1 MADAATPTADCEQ
14 EVAVAAAAAP
24 PATAAAAEPVAE
36 LVPQNPPTS
45 PTAVMGSS
53 GDNSAQ
59 GAQPSAMRCCC
70 GREDCVYLRHN
81 CTLLKSVERDV
92 HTAAKMGQVNCTML
106 EWSEKTPATH
116 SKWRARQPRPEEC
129 FSSLTFSLQTLLIRH
144 EAYMAAAERDRA
156 ELTARIEQLE
166 RENAELEEKNRE
178 TIHEN
183 YSLHAELESLND
195 TVREA
200 DTRIDYLETTLR
212 ESQREIRRLELAAER
227 AATLEKQLSMLEEE
241 QATLQATL
249 VNTQEEARTAITR
262 WKQAEKGINDL
273 QEQLERM
280 EKEAKEERERHAE
293 VIGRIEKQR
302 EMEKELSTA
311 AGRLKG
317 AAAVKS
323 LSDTKSTRNVVSH
336 FVRDLLQDNA
346 NLQLGI
352 AELREMLMNSH
363 DEIQL
368 LREQIHYHQPSSS
381 DPKQLGTVSTLQ
393 TEFDDPD
400 SAKTPKISQAVHVHH
415 HYHIAQKGESRKQK
429 KNRRSMTSG
438 TFSPPHI
445 ISAPTTPVSSQNPQ
459 WQAGRGLGPPFIPRH
474 SAHDSTSTAAG
485 RWSLISEMPSEFAPS
500 SAPTSP
506 QSNPRRNSVFD
517 RGIIEVSVPNSPT
530 TSVDPTSPEWNRK
543 SHRRQA
549 SQWSTRS
556 TAMHNSGTCS
566 PPYPGHR
573 SLAGLVLAEELNQ
586 AMGAYTTDDVP
597 DMAHGVSSAEDDTV
611 ETMSAN
617 GDVDDPEIV
626 TDDTIHRDLDF
637 HPEAAEQRTGGLRR
651 MTSHESIMSL
661 SNGLDIHTL
670 KVRPSQLTLRPLGLS
685 AAGTGI
691 SNVTAMP
698 TISARGSRGSMHAR
712 DNLALVGQRLP
723 RPVSTSQ
730 NNKRPSVAEP
740 PFFLN
745 PNRRAHTDGLH
756 MSSSVR
762 STASRQLSLPT
773 LGRLVSWRPWSQ
785 SSSQPTTAID
795 AAPGTGRTGLEPT
808 PELPEPT
815 PTPFGTGSTGTG
827 TGLGIAIAASDG
839 KSSYRSV
846 SSSTTTGTAG
856 TATTTTTTP
865 LSSSLRS
872 VSSATTGTTIKP
884 RAPGIN
890 QPGVIPGFLSRKGGL
905 PSKVT
910 VEALDVSQLGSIE
923 EALREG
929 I

>member
-1 MADAATPTADCEQ
+1 MGMGMADAVTPTTADREQ
-14 EVAVAAAAAP
+14 EDVAATAAVAVAAEHTE
-24 PATAAAAEPVAE
+24 PAVAE
-36 LVPQNPPTS
+36 LVPQNPPTPAAAAMES
-45 PTAVMGSS
+45 K
-53 GDNSAQ
+53 GDNSAS
-59 GAQPSAMRCCC
+59 GAQPPAMRCCC

-92 HTAAKMGQVNCTML
+92 HTAAKMG
-106 EWSEKTPATH
+106 
-116 SKWRARQPRPEEC
+116 
-129 FSSLTFSLQTLLIRH
+129 QTLLIRH

-178 TIHEN
+178 KIHEN

-212 ESQREIRRLELAAER
+212 ESQREIRRLEMAAER
-227 AATLEKQLSMLEEE
+227 AATLEKQLTMLEEE
-241 QATLQATL
+241 QATLQSTL

-280 EKEAKEERERHAE
+280 EKEAKEERDRHAE
-293 VIGRIEKQR
+293 VMGRIEKQR

-323 LSDTKSTRNVVSH
+323 LSETKSSRNVVSH

-352 AELREMLMNSH
+352 AELRDMLMTSH

-368 LREQIHYHQPSSS
+368 LREQMQYHQPLSSS
-381 DPKQLGTVSTLQ
+381 SKQPGTVSTLQ

-415 HYHIAQKGESRKQK
+415 HYHIAQQKGDSRKSR
-429 KNRRSMTSG
+429 KNRKSITSG

-459 WQAGRGLGPPFIPRH
+459 WQAGRGLGPPFVPRH
-474 SAHDSTSTAAG
+474 STHDSTSTAAG

-517 RGIIEVSVPNSPT
+517 RGIVEVSVPNSPT
-530 TSVDPTSPEWNRK
+530 TSVDPASPEWNRR

-549 SQWSTRS
+549 SQWSSRS
-556 TAMHNSGTCS
+556 TAMNNCGACS

-573 SLAGLVLAEELNQ
+573 SLAGLVLAEELNN

-597 DMAHGVSSAEDDTV
+597 DMTHGISSAEDDTV
-611 ETMSAN
+611 ETISAN
-617 GDVDDPEIV
+617 GDGDDPAV
-626 TDDTIHRDLDF
+626 AGDDTIHHDLDF
-637 HPEAAEQRTGGLRR
+637 HPEVAEQERPGRLRR

-698 TISARGSRGSMHAR
+698 TISYSSARGSRGSMHAR

-730 NNKRPSVAEP
+730 NSVAASSERPS
-740 PFFLN
+740 FLN

-756 MSSSVR
+756 MSSSSVR
-762 STASRQLSLPT
+762 STASRQLSLPA
-773 LGRLVSWRPWSQ
+773 LGKLVSWRPWGQ
-785 SSSQPTTAID
+785 SSSQPNNTNESA
-795 AAPGTGRTGLEPT
+795 GTRSGLEPT
-808 PELPEPT
+808 PELPEPIT
-815 PTPFGTGSTGTG
+815 PTLVGTSTG
-827 TGLGIAIAASDG
+827 TGLGIAIAPSDG
-839 KSSYRSV
+839 KSSYRSI

-856 TATTTTTTP
+856 TAATSATTP
-865 LSSSLRS
+865 LSSSVRS

-890 QPGVIPGFLSRKGGL
+890 QPGVIPGFLVKKGGL
-905 PSKVT
+905 PAKVT
-910 VEALDVSQLGSIE
+910 VDALDGSQLGSIE
-923 EALREG
+923 EAMREG

>member
-1 MADAATPTADCEQ
+1 MGMADAATPTADREQ
-14 EVAVAAAAAP
+14 EIVVDTAAAAAV
-24 PATAAAAEPVAE
+24 AEHTTAEPVAE
-36 LVPQNPPTS
+36 LVPQNPSS
-45 PTAVMGSS
+45 PAAAMESNGN
-53 GDNSAQ
+53 NSAQ
-59 GAQPSAMRCCC
+59 GAQQSPAMRCCC

-92 HTAAKMGQVNCTML
+92 HTAAKMG
-106 EWSEKTPATH
+106 
-116 SKWRARQPRPEEC
+116 
-129 FSSLTFSLQTLLIRH
+129 QTLLIRH

-178 TIHEN
+178 KIHEN
-183 YSLHAELESLND
+183 YSLHAELDSLND

-212 ESQREIRRLELAAER
+212 ESQREIRRLEMAAER
-227 AATLEKQLSMLEEE
+227 AATLEKQLTMLEEE

-249 VNTQEEARTAITR
+249 VNTQEEARTAISR

-280 EKEAKEERERHAE
+280 EKEAKEERDRHAE
-293 VIGRIEKQR
+293 VMGRIEKQR

-323 LSDTKSTRNVVSH
+323 LSDTKSSRNVVSH

-368 LREQIHYHQPSSS
+368 LREQMQYHQPLSSS
-381 DPKQLGTVSTLQ
+381 SKQQMGTVSTLQ

-415 HYHIAQKGESRKQK
+415 HYHIAQQKGESRKARK
-429 KNRRSMTSG
+429 HRKSITSG

-445 ISAPTTPVSSQNPQ
+445 ISAPTTPVSSQNSQ
-459 WQAGRGLGPPFIPRH
+459 WQAGRGLGPPFVPRH
-474 SAHDSTSTAAG
+474 STHDSTSTAAG

-517 RGIIEVSVPNSPT
+517 RGIIEVSGPNSPT
-530 TSVDPTSPEWNRK
+530 TSVDPASPEWNRR

-556 TAMHNSGTCS
+556 TAMYNGGTCS

-586 AMGAYTTDDVP
+586 AMGTYTTDDVP
-597 DMAHGVSSAEDDTV
+597 DMTHGISSAEDDTV
-611 ETMSAN
+611 ETISN
-617 GDVDDPEIV
+617 GDGDDPAIAG
-626 TDDTIHRDLDF
+626 DDTIHNDLDF
-637 HPEAAEQRTGGLRR
+637 HPELAERPSGTLRR

-698 TISARGSRGSMHAR
+698 TISSRGSRGSMHAR

-723 RPVSTSQ
+723 PRPVSTSTTTTTS
-730 NNKRPSVAEP
+730 KSVASQP
-740 PFFLN
+740 SFLH

-756 MSSSVR
+756 MSSSAVR
-762 STASRQLSLPT
+762 STASRQLSLPA
-773 LGRLVSWRPWSQ
+773 LGKLVSWRPWGSQ
-785 SSSQPTTAID
+785 SQSQTSQPTTTATD
-795 AAPGTGRTGLEPT
+795 VPPHGARSGNTRSGLEPT
-808 PELPEPT
+808 PELPEEPSPT
-815 PTPFGTGSTGTG
+815 TPAGTGTGTGTG
-827 TGLGIAIAASDG
+827 TGLGIAIAPPVSDG
-839 KSSYRSV
+839 KSSYRSI
-846 SSSTTTGTAG
+846 SSSTTTGTVGTAG
-856 TATTTTTTP
+856 TSATTP
-865 LSSSLRS
+865 LSSSVRS

-890 QPGVIPGFLSRKGGL
+890 QPGAIPGFMIKKGGL
-905 PSKVT
+905 PAKVT
-910 VEALDVSQLGSIE
+910 VDQQGGGGGVMERIGEAM
-923 EALREG
+923 REG
-929 I
+929 L

>member
-1 MADAATPTADCEQ
+1 M
-14 EVAVAAAAAP
+14 
-24 PATAAAAEPVAE
+24 
-36 LVPQNPPTS
+36 
-45 PTAVMGSS
+45 
-53 GDNSAQ
+53 
-59 GAQPSAMRCCC
+59 
-70 GREDCVYLRHN
+70 
-81 CTLLKSVERDV
+81 
-92 HTAAKMGQVNCTML
+92 
-106 EWSEKTPATH
+106 
-116 SKWRARQPRPEEC
+116 
-129 FSSLTFSLQTLLIRH
+129 RH

-178 TIHEN
+178 QIHEN
-183 YSLHAELESLND
+183 YSLHAELDSLND

-212 ESQREIRRLELAAER
+212 ESQREIRRLEIAAER
-227 AATLEKQLSMLEEE
+227 AATLEKQLTMLEEE

-280 EKEAKEERERHAE
+280 EKEAKEERDRHAE
-293 VIGRIEKQR
+293 VMGRIEKQR

-317 AAAVKS
+317 TAAVKS
-323 LSDTKSTRNVVSH
+323 LSETKSSSNVVSH

-368 LREQIHYHQPSSS
+368 LREQMQYHQPLSSNS
-381 DPKQLGTVSTLQ
+381 KQQPGTVSTLQ

-415 HYHIAQKGESRKQK
+415 HYHIAQQKGESRKSR
-429 KNRRSMTSG
+429 KNRKSITSG

-459 WQAGRGLGPPFIPRH
+459 WQQTGRGLGPPFVPRH
-474 SAHDSTSTAAG
+474 STHDSTSTAAG

-530 TSVDPTSPEWNRK
+530 TSVDPASPEWNRR

-556 TAMHNSGTCS
+556 TAMYNCGACS

-573 SLAGLVLAEELNQ
+573 SLAGLVLAEELNN

-611 ETMSAN
+611 ETISN
-617 GDVDDPEIV
+617 GDGDDPAIAA
-626 TDDTIHRDLDF
+626 DDTIHNDLDF
-637 HPEAAEQRTGGLRR
+637 HPEVAEQQRPAGRLRR
-651 MTSHESIMSL
+651 MDSHESIMSL

-698 TISARGSRGSMHAR
+698 TISYSSARGSRGSMHAR

-723 RPVSTSQ
+723 RPVSTTTTTSHQ
-730 NNKRPSVAEP
+730 KNSSVTPTPSSERPSY
-740 PFFLN
+740 FLN
-745 PNRRAHTDGLH
+745 SNRRAHTDGLH
-756 MSSSVR
+756 MSSSSSLR

-773 LGRLVSWRPWSQ
+773 LGKLVSWRPWGQ
-785 SSSQPTTAID
+785 STASNPPNSNRD
-795 AAPGTGRTGLEPT
+795 SGARSGLEPT

-815 PTPFGTGSTGTG
+815 SSSSSSSTPVGKGTGAG
-827 TGLGIAIAASDG
+827 TGLGIAIIAPSDG
-839 KSSYRSV
+839 KSSYRSI

-856 TATTTTTTP
+856 TAGTAATSATTP
-865 LSSSLRS
+865 LSSSVRS

-890 QPGVIPGFLSRKGGL
+890 QPGAIPGFLVRKGGL

-910 VEALDVSQLGSIE
+910 VEAADGNLLGSIE
-923 EALREG
+923 EAMREG
-929 I
+929 L

>member
-1 MADAATPTADCEQ
+1 MTQTCFLFDACRIPFIRSLCARCYRQLLPSYPLIWLRPWLGCKIICIY
-14 EVAVAAAAAP
+14 
-24 PATAAAAEPVAE
+24 
-36 LVPQNPPTS
+36 LVFLT
-45 PTAVMGSS
+45 
-53 GDNSAQ
+53 D
-59 GAQPSAMRCCC
+59 
-70 GREDCVYLRHN
+70 
-81 CTLLKSVERDV
+81 
-92 HTAAKMGQVNCTML
+92 CTML

-381 DPKQLGTVSTLQ
+381 NPKQLGTVSTLQ

-415 HYHIAQKGESRKQK
+415 HYHIAQKGETRKQK

-517 RGIIEVSVPNSPT
+517 RGVIEVSVPNSPT

-556 TAMHNSGTCS
+556 TAVHNSGTCS

-617 GDVDDPEIV
+617 GDVDDPEMV

-740 PFFLN
+740 PLFLN

-929 I
+929 T

>member
-1 MADAATPTADCEQ
+1 MGMGMADAATPTADREQ
-14 EVAVAAAAAP
+14 EVAAAAAVEH
-24 PATAAAAEPVAE
+24 TEPVAE
-36 LVPQNPPTS
+36 LVPQISTPAAAMESN
-45 PTAVMGSS
+45 

-92 HTAAKMGQVNCTML
+92 HTAAKMGQ
-106 EWSEKTPATH
+106 
-116 SKWRARQPRPEEC
+116 
-129 FSSLTFSLQTLLIRH
+129 TLLIRH

-178 TIHEN
+178 KIHEN
-183 YSLHAELESLND
+183 YSLHAELDSLND

-212 ESQREIRRLELAAER
+212 ESQREIRRLEMAAER
-227 AATLEKQLSMLEEE
+227 AATLEKQLTMLEEE

-280 EKEAKEERERHAE
+280 EKEAKEERDRHAE
-293 VIGRIEKQR
+293 VMGRIEKQR

-323 LSDTKSTRNVVSH
+323 LSDTKSSSNVVSH

-352 AELREMLMNSH
+352 AELRDMLINSH

-368 LREQIHYHQPSSS
+368 LREQMQYHQPLSSNS
-381 DPKQLGTVSTLQ
+381 KQTGTVSTLQ
-393 TEFDDPD
+393 TDFDDPD

-415 HYHIAQKGESRKQK
+415 HYHIAQKGESRKSR
-429 KNRRSMTSG
+429 KNRKAITSG
-438 TFSPPHI
+438 TFSPPPI

-459 WQAGRGLGPPFIPRH
+459 WQAGRGLGPPFVPRH
-474 SAHDSTSTAAG
+474 STHDSTSTAAG

-530 TSVDPTSPEWNRK
+530 TSVDPASPEWNRR
-543 SHRRQA
+543 SHRRYA
-549 SQWSTRS
+549 SQWSARS
-556 TAMHNSGTCS
+556 TAMHNCGACS

-573 SLAGLVLAEELNQ
+573 SLAGLVLAEELNN

-611 ETMSAN
+611 ETISVN
-617 GDVDDPEIV
+617 GDGDDPAIAG
-626 TDDTIHRDLDF
+626 DDTIHNDLDF
-637 HPEAAEQRTGGLRR
+637 HPEVAEQRPSGRLRR

-698 TISARGSRGSMHAR
+698 TISYSGARGSRGSMHAR

-730 NNKRPSVAEP
+730 NSVAAER

-756 MSSSVR
+756 MSSSSVR
-762 STASRQLSLPT
+762 STASRQLSLPA
-773 LGRLVSWRPWSQ
+773 LGKLVSWRPWGSQ
-785 SSSQPTTAID
+785 STTSQPNTNES
-795 AAPGTGRTGLEPT
+795 GTGAGLEPT

-815 PTPFGTGSTGTG
+815 PTPTPVGTSAG
-827 TGLGIAIAASDG
+827 TGLGITIAPSDG
-839 KSSYRSV
+839 KSSYRSI
-846 SSSTTTGTAG
+846 SSSITTDTAGTAG
-856 TATTTTTTP
+856 TAATSATTP
-865 LSSSLRS
+865 LSSSVRS
-872 VSSATTGTTIKP
+872 VSSATTGTTIKA

-890 QPGVIPGFLSRKGGL
+890 QPGVIPGFLVRKGGL

-910 VEALDVSQLGSIE
+910 VEALDGSQLGSIE
-923 EALREG
+923 EAMREV

>member
-1 MADAATPTADCEQ
+1 MGMGMVDADREQ
-14 EVAVAAAAAP
+14 QV
-24 PATAAAAEPVAE
+24 ATAAAAEHTEAKPT
-36 LVPQNPPTS
+36 PQAAMDSN
-45 PTAVMGSS
+45 

-81 CTLLKSVERDV
+81 CTRLKSVERDV
-92 HTAAKMGQVNCTML
+92 HTAAKMG
-106 EWSEKTPATH
+106 
-116 SKWRARQPRPEEC
+116 
-129 FSSLTFSLQTLLIRH
+129 QTLLIRH

-200 DTRIDYLETTLR
+200 DSRIDYLETTLR
-212 ESQREIRRLELAAER
+212 ESQREIRRLEMAAER
-227 AATLEKQLSMLEEE
+227 AATLEKQLTMLEEE
-241 QATLQATL
+241 QATLHSTL

-323 LSDTKSTRNVVSH
+323 LSDTKSSSNVVSH

-352 AELREMLMNSH
+352 AELRDMLMNSH

-368 LREQIHYHQPSSS
+368 LREQMHYHQPLSSNS
-381 DPKQLGTVSTLQ
+381 KQMGTVSTLQ

-400 SAKTPKISQAVHVHH
+400 SAKTPKIVSQAVHVHH
-415 HYHIAQKGESRKQK
+415 HYHVAQKGESRKSR
-429 KNRRSMTSG
+429 KNRKSITSG

-459 WQAGRGLGPPFIPRH
+459 WQAGRGLGPPFVPRH
-474 SAHDSTSTAAG
+474 STHDSTSTAAG

-530 TSVDPTSPEWNRK
+530 TSLDPASPEWNRR

-556 TAMHNSGTCS
+556 TAVYNCGTCS

-611 ETMSAN
+611 ETISVN
-617 GDVDDPEIV
+617 GDGDDPAIAG
-626 TDDTIHRDLDF
+626 DDTIHNDLDF
-637 HPEAAEQRTGGLRR
+637 HPEVAEQRPGELRR

-698 TISARGSRGSMHAR
+698 TISYSGARGSRGSMHAR

-730 NNKRPSVAEP
+730 HNKRPSVAEP

-762 STASRQLSLPT
+762 STASRQLSLPA
-773 LGRLVSWRPWSQ
+773 LGKLVSWRPWGQ
-785 SSSQPTTAID
+785 SPSQPTTTE
-795 AAPGTGRTGLEPT
+795 APVPGRTGLEPT

-815 PTPFGTGSTGTG
+815 PTPVGTSTGTG
-827 TGLGIAIAASDG
+827 TGLGIAIAPSDG
-839 KSSYRSV
+839 MSSYRSF
-846 SSSTTTGTAG
+846 SSSTTTTGTAG
-856 TATTTTTTP
+856 TAATSGTTP
-865 LSSSLRS
+865 LSSSVRS

-890 QPGVIPGFLSRKGGL
+890 QPGVIPGFLARKGGL

-910 VEALDVSQLGSIE
+910 VETLDGSQLGSIE
-923 EALREG
+923 EAMREG